1 MINEK
6 SVYNPFSLEG
16 KRIIITGASSG
27 IGRQCA
33 IDCSR
38 MGAEVIMIGRNIE
51 RLQETS
57 GMLAGKGH
65 CSISMDVTDIQS
77 TFIQDIVNQ
86 FGTIDGFIH
95 AAGIEKTLPFKLL
108 GQSDYQD
115 ILDVNVLSAF
125 EISRQLTSRKYMNNG
140 GSIVF
145 ISSITSVIARGGLT
159 AYAASKGALNSGARV
174 MALEL
179 SKRRIR
185 VNTISP
191 GTILTPMMTEYLSSL
206 SEEDANKRK
215 SGFMLGLGEPTDISN
230 ACIYLLS
237 DASRW
242 ITGQNLVV
250 DGGYTVQ

>member
-1 MINEK
+1 
-6 SVYNPFSLEG
+6 
-16 KRIIITGASSG
+16 
-27 IGRQCA
+27 
-33 IDCSR
+33 
-38 MGAEVIMIGRNIE
+38 
-51 RLQETS
+51 
-57 GMLAGKGH
+57 
-65 CSISMDVTDIQS
+65 
-77 TFIQDIVNQ
+77 
-86 FGTIDGFIH
+86 
-95 AAGIEKTLPFKLL
+95 
-108 GQSDYQD
+108 
-115 ILDVNVLSAF
+115 
-125 EISRQLTSRKYMNNG
+125 MNNG